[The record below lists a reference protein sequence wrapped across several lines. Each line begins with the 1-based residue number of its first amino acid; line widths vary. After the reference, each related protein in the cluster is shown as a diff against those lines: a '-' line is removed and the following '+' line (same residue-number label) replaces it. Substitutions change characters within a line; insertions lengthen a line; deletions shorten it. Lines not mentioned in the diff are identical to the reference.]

1 MNKKQLAEMVKN
13 VMREAR
19 TPVYA
24 GGTQGQA
31 KLGGGG
37 LKQRV
42 GGQIKRGNQNISGRH
57 LSETEK
63 EIEDAKTGEKKK
75 KRAETL
81 NLEPQ
86 QSDEKIF

>member
-19 TPVYA
+19 TPVFS
-24 GGTQGQA
+24 GGDQGKA
-31 KLGGGG
+31 RLGGKG

-42 GGQIKRGNQNISGRH
+42 SGQVGRGNQNITGRH

-63 EIEDAKTGEKKK
+63 EIQKAKTGVEKKK
-75 KRAETL
+75 RTETL